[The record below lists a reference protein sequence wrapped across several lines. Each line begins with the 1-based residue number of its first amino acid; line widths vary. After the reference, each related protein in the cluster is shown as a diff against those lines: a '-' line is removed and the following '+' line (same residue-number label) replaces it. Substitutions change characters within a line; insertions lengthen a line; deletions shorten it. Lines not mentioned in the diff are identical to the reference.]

1 MEISANN
8 GHTIAS
14 EAGNGGLQNTSQVD
28 DSARE
33 SELLK
38 NKSSPFVADRM
49 ESDDMRMTVNTKKRA
64 FGEESKNLHSPS
76 KKPAIC
82 SSLGA
87 VNSDMVSVL
96 NNFSSREAMNIDS
109 TQEEDG
115 DGLVAHALGLCS
127 VRVGLYS
134 CVKCIYFRH
143 FFKQEWVSV
152 VSVV

>member
-14 EAGNGGLQNTSQVD
+14 EAGNGGLPDTLQAD

-38 NKSSPFVADRM
+38 NNSSASVTDNM
-49 ESDDMRMTVNTKKRA
+49 DLDDMRMTVNTKKRA
-64 FGEESKNLHSPS
+64 FDEESKSLHSPS
-76 KKPAIC
+76 KKLAIS

-96 NNFSSREAMNIDS
+96 NNLPSKEAMNIDS
-109 TQEEDG
+109 TQEDDG
-115 DGLVAHALGLCS
+115 EG
-127 VRVGLYS
+127 
-134 CVKCIYFRH
+134 
-143 FFKQEWVSV
+143 
-152 VSVV
+152 